1 MAGTPVIEIREP
13 GRPPR
18 RVHVERAIEFGRQP
32 AGDGE
37 AVVLDDLAVSRR
49 HLRLVPSP
57 VALSM
62 VDLGSAN
69 GTMVNGR
76 RVTGRVV
83 LELGSVARLG
93 QTEILM
99 VGWEGDRAP
108 AVPAPRSPAGTAT
121 VAVAIMPTPP
131 APPRPPAPARRPS
144 PAATLW
150 GWLLGTVPRAG
161 EPLFPAYTEMRRRLP
176 IRAWHGIRIASVV
189 AYLALCAGLWIRPA
203 GGQFWFFKVIVPL
216 LPILFFTAP
225 GLWRN
230 ICPLAAA
237 NQAPRVR
244 GFTKALIPP
253 DWLRRYGALI
263 SIFLF
268 FGITSTRI
276 AFFNASAP
284 GLSILLSLTI
294 LNAFVA
300 GWMFKGKSGWC
311 SSICPLLPLQRAYGQ
326 TPFAKVPNSHC
337 QPCVGCTKNCYDFRP
352 SVAYQADL
360 HDPDPQWSA
369 PRKLFVSALPGFVL
383 GFFLLVS
390 HPGITLPEVYLRLA
404 AFFLG
409 SVGLFYAVQALTGLE
424 TTITVAV
431 WAATAISIFYWYSG
445 VTLASSFA
453 TITGIQAAWLAWP
466 VRVVV
471 WALALLWIAR
481 TYVKGRQYEEETA
494 ARPALPVI
502 QISPRAKKVAQQAA
516 SPGAEVTFAGTGKPV
531 KAEVGMSLLALA
543 EREKQPIEAGCRM
556 GVCGA
561 DPVAIMQGGGCLTRP
576 DEDEQNTLRRLG
588 FADNTRMACVARVQ
602 SGPVTVALKPEP
614 GTPKASAVTAYDRSI
629 VSVVVLG
636 NGIAGVTAADFLRR
650 GHPECEIHVVGA
662 ESHVH
667 YNRMGISRLVFGRSA
682 MQGLYLL
689 PEQWYDDHQVVA
701 WLNTR
706 ASRIDIA
713 AKQVS
718 LATGDTLHYD
728 RLILAMGASSARP
741 PVDGFGRD
749 GSFVMR
755 AAADAM
761 AIRAYAQEHGCR
773 TAVVAGGGLLGLEGA
788 HALHELGLDVTVLE
802 RGGRLMGKQVDER
815 CSELLHGHLARMGL
829 HVEYRAESQ
838 ALAGEGR
845 VTGVTLK
852 DGRTLGCDIFLAA
865 VGNRPNADLARDA
878 GIAVNRGVIVNDR
891 MQTSVPHVY
900 AAGDVAEHD
909 GMLLGLW
916 PIAAK
921 QGEVAAVNA
930 LGGLAGQ
937 QMSLTAEVPA
947 TILTGV
953 GIDLFSIGQFAAGE
967 GDTTIV
973 AEERDPYDPSYRKL
987 VISGGRAVGATVV
1000 GNDPEVV
1007 AAATAAV
1014 KNRAEVTRQVLA
1026 DLRRGEWA
1034 ALRDAGRAPA
1044 GNPA

>member
-1 MAGTPVIEIREP
+1 MAGTPVIELRQP
-13 GRPPR
+13 GQPPR
-18 RVHVERAIEFGRQP
+18 RMSVERAIEFGRQP

-37 AVVLDDLAVSRR
+37 AIVLDDLAVSRR

-57 VALSM
+57 VALSL

-69 GTMVNGR
+69 GTLVNGM

-83 LELGSVARLG
+83 LEPGTVVRLG
-93 QTEILM
+93 QTEIIM
-99 VGWEGDRAP
+99 VGWEGERAP
-108 AVPAPRSPAGTAT
+108 AVPVPRNPSSGTAT
-121 VAVAIMPTPP
+121 VAVSIMPPP
-131 APPRPPAPARRPS
+131 APPKPAPAPGRRPS

-150 GWLLGTVPRAG
+150 ARLLGTTPRPG
-161 EPLFPAYTEMRRRLP
+161 EPSLFPAYTEMRRRIP
-176 IRAWHGIRIASVV
+176 IRAWHGIRIGSVLL
-189 AYLALCAGLWIRPA
+189 YLALCIGLWIRPA
-203 GGQFWFFKVIVPL
+203 GGQFWFFKVVVPL

-237 NQAPRVR
+237 NQTPRVR
-244 GFTKALIPP
+244 GFTKALTPP

-326 TPFAKVPNSHC
+326 TPFAMVPNSHC

-352 SVAYQADL
+352 GVAYQADL

-383 GFFLLVS
+383 GFFLLVA
-390 HPGITLPEVYLRLA
+390 HPGIGLPEVYLRLA

-409 SVGLFYAVQALTGLE
+409 SVGLFYAVQAVSGLE
-424 TTITVAV
+424 SSLIVSF
-431 WAATAISIFYWYSG
+431 WAATAISIFYWFSG
-445 VTLASSFA
+445 VTLASSFT

-466 VRVVV
+466 IRVIV
-471 WALALLWIAR
+471 WALSLLWIAR
-481 TYVKGRQYEEETA
+481 TYVKSRQYEEETA
-494 ARPALPVI
+494 ARPSLPVI
-502 QISPRAKKVAQQAA
+502 QISQRAKKVAQQTT
-516 SPGAEVTFAGTGKPV
+516 SPGAEVTFAGTDKPA
-531 KAEVGMSLLALA
+531 KADIGMSLLALA

-561 DPVAIMQGGGCLTRP
+561 DPVAIMEGGGCLTEP

-588 FADNTRMACVARVQ
+588 FADNTRMACVARIQ
-602 SGPVTVALKPEP
+602 SGPVKVGLKPERGAP
-614 GTPKASAVTAYDRSI
+614 RASTATAYDRSL
-629 VSVVVLG
+629 VSVVILG
-636 NGIAGVTAADFLRR
+636 NGIAGVTAADFVRR
-650 GHPECEIHVVGA
+650 GHPECEIHVVGS

-667 YNRMGISRLVFGRSA
+667 YNRMGISRLVYGRSA

-689 PEQWYDDHQVVA
+689 PEQWYDDHQVIA

-706 ASRIDIA
+706 ASRIDTS
-713 AKQVS
+713 AKRVS

-728 RLILAMGASSARP
+728 RLILAMGSSSARP
-741 PVDGFGRD
+741 PVAGFGNP

-755 AAADAM
+755 TAADAI
-761 AIRAYAQEHGCR
+761 AIRAYVQEHGCR
-773 TAVVAGGGLLGLEGA
+773 TAVVVGGGLLGLEGA

-802 RGGRLMGKQVDER
+802 RGARLMTKQIDER
-815 CSELLHGHLARMGL
+815 CSELLHGHLSRLGV
-829 HVEYRAESQ
+829 HVQYRAESAELTGQ
-838 ALAGEGR
+838 DR
-845 VTGVTLK
+845 VRGVTLK
-852 DGRTLGCDIFLAA
+852 DGRTLPCDIFLAA
-865 VGNRPNADLARDA
+865 VGIRPNADLAKEA
-878 GIAVNRGVIVNDR
+878 GIAVNRGIVVNDR
-891 MQTSVPHVY
+891 MEASIPGVF

-909 GMLLGLW
+909 GMVLGLW

-930 LGGLAGQ
+930 LGGHS
-937 QMSLTAEVPA
+937 SLTAEVPA
-947 TILTGV
+947 TILKGV
-953 GIDLFSIGQFAAGE
+953 GIDLFSIGQFTAGE
-967 GDTTIV
+967 GDITIV
-973 AEERDPYDPSYRKL
+973 AEQYDPADPSYRKL
-987 VISGGRAVGATVV
+987 VISGGRAVGATVI

-1014 KNRAEVTRQVLA
+1014 KNRVEVTPPVLA
-1026 DLRRGEWA
+1026 NVRRGDWA
-1034 ALRDAGRAPA
+1034 ALRDAGRAPQ
-1044 GNPA
+1044 PT